1 MPGCPL
7 LSAGSFLFLGSKIK
21 MSALYVRASRE
32 QQTRTLEEE
41 TQPGRRGNC
50 LNMRRGETAKSPA
63 YRSPCHRSCD
73 LSCLLVYFSP
83 DLLSIKWSCFLFFS
97 CKYKSSCTF
106 WDVCLQSQTN
116 LCTCLVCCFP
126 STPARFGWW
135 RSWRGCATAAALSA
149 TTWLRSTRSIS
160 RLGGS
165 RGGLMQ
171 MTWLD
176 FKGDLMSDG
185 HMVRQAGRCWSGLF
199 ALLTCC

>member
-1 MPGCPL
+1 MPGCHL

-83 DLLSIKWSCFLFFS
+83 DLQAFELL
-97 CKYKSSCTF
+97 
-106 WDVCLQSQTN
+106 
-116 LCTCLVCCFP
+116 CFP
-126 STPARFGWW
+126 SNEVVFFSFHANINLLVHFEMYVYNLKLTCALVSFAAFLPPQRDSADGDRGGAVRQQQLWVQPHGWGARGAFRDLVVQEVGWCK
-135 RSWRGCATAAALSA
+135 WRGWIL
-149 TTWLRSTRSIS
+149 
-160 RLGGS
+160 
-165 RGGLMQ
+165 
-171 MTWLD
+171 
-176 FKGDLMSDG
+176 KG
-185 HMVRQAGRCWSGLF
+185 
-199 ALLTCC
+199 T